1 MSTNNN
7 LSCIPFYPKK
17 EEQDFR
23 LWYAYGEK
31 YPHFVPSDYLV
42 PFFFSIPY
50 QANTRIDKIE
60 FYKAC
65 CGEEQITGRGDYNID
80 FSFAFA
86 IFGEDEDSFGT
97 ALEDNGLTIDHHP
110 EKGYSQITYFAAP
123 TTQLNLPKGM
133 YYIKIVVQHPDSWNP
148 TYDEYYS
155 DVIFVD
161 TPENLAK
168 KVCIEW
174 YNRDNLEF
182 TGGYVPYEES
192 YQFHYFKN
200 KIYLDTTIGMPEYSF
215 TEDGEER
222 NGHFFPIKQISEKTY
237 KMSFIAPEYLCDV
250 MRLIRMSDRIKVT
263 DGLGRVYNVEQFEMN
278 VTWAEQGH
286 YAEVECSFQT
296 DTVVK
301 KVGKAYN
308 NLIER

>member
-1 MSTNNN
+1 MNNN
-7 LSCIPFYPKK
+7 LSCIPFYKTK

-23 LWYAYGEK
+23 LWYAFGQQ
-31 YPHFVPSDYLV
+31 YPHYVPSNFLI
-42 PFFFSIPY
+42 PFFFFIDYNP
-50 QANTRIDKIE
+50 NTEIDSVD
-60 FYKAC
+60 FFRAC
-65 CGEEQITGRGDYNID
+65 CDEDEVTGNGSFNPS
-80 FSFAFA
+80 FSNAFA
-86 IFGEDEDSFGT
+86 VYDVNFGE
-97 ALEDNGLTIDHHP
+97 ALFANGLVVTVDDDA
-110 EKGYSQITYFAAP
+110 ERAFITYFAKP
-123 TTQLNLPKGM
+123 SSPLNIPKGA
-133 YYIKIVVQHPDSWNP
+133 YYIKITTN
-148 TYDEYYS
+148 YGDEWYS
-155 DVIFVD
+155 DVFFVEAPSD
-161 TPENLAK
+161 ISRR
-168 KVCIEW
+168 VMVEW
-174 YNRDNLEF
+174 YNRDNLPFE
-182 TGGYVPYEES
+182 GGFVPYEES
-192 YQFHYFKN
+192 YNSQYYKN

-250 MRLIRMSDRIKVT
+250 MRLIRMSDIIKVT